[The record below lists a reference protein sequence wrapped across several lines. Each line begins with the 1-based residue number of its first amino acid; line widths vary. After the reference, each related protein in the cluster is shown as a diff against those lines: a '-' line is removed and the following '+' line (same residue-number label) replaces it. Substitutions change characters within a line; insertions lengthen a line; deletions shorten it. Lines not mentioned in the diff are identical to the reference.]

1 MLPELD
7 LNIWV
12 DADACPNPIKELIFR
27 VSNRLKITTTLV
39 ANDFL
44 RKPLSPHV
52 YVVQVSKGF
61 DVADSVILER
71 MNPGDLVVTQDVP
84 LAAEVVDKGGFA
96 INPRGTWYDRET
108 VRASLRRRN
117 EREELREVGLI
128 QGGPAPFSTKDIQR
142 FAKMLDQFLA
152 KQK

>member
-27 VSNRLKITTTLV
+27 ASNRLKITTTLV

-61 DVADSVILER
+61 DVADGVILER

-84 LAAEVVDKGGFA
+84 LAADVVDKGGFA

>member
-1 MLPELD
+1 MLKLD

-12 DADACPNPIKELIFR
+12 DADACPSPIKELIFR
-27 VSNRLKITTTLV
+27 ISNRLKITTTLV

-44 RKPLSPHV
+44 RKPLCPHV
-52 YVVQVSKGF
+52 HVVQVSKGF

-84 LAAEVVDKGGFA
+84 LAAEVVDQGGVA
-96 INPRGTWYDRET
+96 INPRGIWYDKET
-108 VRASLRRRN
+108 VRTSLRRRN
-117 EREELREVGLI
+117 EREELREAGLI
-128 QGGPAPFSTKDIQR
+128 QGGPAPFSAKDTQR
-142 FAKMLDQFLA
+142 FARMLDQFLA